1 MSVIREF
8 FGAIR
13 DFVGSTAHV
22 SNFLALFFAISL
34 VGLLAYTVVARENLA
49 TGVIGF
55 SSAIIGT
62 ITGLYFNKDRLN
74 AVQRE
79 EQTQERRASS
89 YIDQLERLE
98 SELDSLTTR
107 YDELI
112 ELLEQ
117 DDTEH

>member
-1 MSVIREF
+1 M
-8 FGAIR
+8 
-13 DFVGSTAHV
+13 
-22 SNFLALFFAISL
+22 SNFLALFFAITL
-34 VGLLAYTVVARENLA
+34 MGLLAYTVIARENLA

-79 EQTQERRASS
+79 EQTQGRRASS
-89 YIDQLERLE
+89 YVDQIERLE
-98 SELDSLTTR
+98 SELDSLTAR
-107 YDELI
+107 YDEML

-117 DDTEH
+117 DDT